1 VRPTQALKLDEP
13 GYAFPMQ
20 LWPRAVQ
27 NGLRIT
33 EIPVR
38 LIYNDPT
45 RHFGGLLDDAG
56 ERLRHYMDVLRRE
69 LKADLGAHTMPL
81 AGPPASAGAGP
92 DAASAATDACPAGAS
107 CGCGK

>member
-1 VRPTQALKLDEP
+1 
-13 GYAFPMQ
+13 MQ

-27 NGLRIT
+27 NGLRII

-69 LKADLGAHTMPL
+69 LKAGAAVEPSVDVVAPT
-81 AGPPASAGAGP
+81 
-92 DAASAATDACPAGAS
+92 AASSPCSAGAS

>member
-1 VRPTQALKLDEP
+1 MRILRLDEP

-20 LWPRAVQ
+20 LWPRAVRA
-27 NGLRIT
+27 GLRIT

-56 ERLRHYMDVLRRE
+56 VRLKHYMDVLRRE
-69 LKADLGAHTMPL
+69 LKHDGGSRRPEGPL
-81 AGPPASAGAGP
+81 DEVPVS
-92 DAASAATDACPAGAS
+92 CPAGAS